1 MEIYPTN
8 SASQF
13 NSLIFIDIRS
23 AFDSLTWRRLFNY
36 LAEQKF
42 PTDIIATIQV
52 LYHSTHL
59 AINRS
64 SNKII
69 INKGTPQ
76 GGILSPE
83 LFIRYFN
90 PILRDIT
97 SPSHKYVFAD
107 DLSASNQSKQQLL

>member
-1 MEIYPTN
+1 M
-8 SASQF
+8 
-13 NSLIFIDIRS
+13 
-23 AFDSLTWRRLFNY
+23 
-36 LAEQKF
+36 
-42 PTDIIATIQV
+42 
-52 LYHSTHL
+52 

-90 PILRDIT
+90 SLLKNIT
-97 SPSHKYVFAD
+97 SLSDKYVYAD
-107 DLSASNQSKQQLL
+107 DFSATNHSKK